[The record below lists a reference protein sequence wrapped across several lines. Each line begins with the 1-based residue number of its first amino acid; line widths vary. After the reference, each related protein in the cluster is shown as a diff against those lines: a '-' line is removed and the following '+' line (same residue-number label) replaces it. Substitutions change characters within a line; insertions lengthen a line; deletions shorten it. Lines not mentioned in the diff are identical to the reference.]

1 MMEVPLLSFCLLLS
15 SGCANILAG
24 AEEEVCGFPGL
35 PIGGQLLLGGDGGI
49 QTSSP
54 EGVFPGAGWP
64 AGARVGI
71 ACSEGRVRQGEDE
84 RECNPDG
91 SWAGNLPLCRTNLAR
106 DQPALQSETLLNYA
120 ASMAVD
126 GDEET
131 CSFTPRTLD
140 QRWWQIQIE
149 ATVVQS
155 VAVAISPGS
164 FQHFTIFV
172 IELMEGNKALYKP
185 CATWRGEFEEAVA
198 VFLCNDGDGHRGE
211 FVYIRDDREQQEYF
225 GLCEVQV
232 FPIEDGSLCGK
243 PELPLGGQVQVDNGE
258 AVYSCSEGRTLRGT
272 KERRC
277 SNGQWSGEVPTCH
290 QVECGDPVSPKS
302 GYIEV
307 SNFRGR
313 YQYGAV
319 ATYRC
324 NPGHIL
330 WGNASRSC
338 KADGTWEGSAPSC
351 NPVSCGNPPAV
362 VNGVV
367 ELVNGTTAWQSIA
380 KYTCLPSFS
389 NYGNENTTNVSST
402 CLESGG
408 WSPVSFTCMFDP
420 TAVSRNIKRG
430 RSLYWEENGTM
441 NTSTMITIGVL
452 SSLIVLSLIVTI
464 IVISHRKATSAANS
478 RKISRSSTNQ
488 LIHEALGEDE
498 CSRKCGVIVYDD
510 LNHPHM
516 VEADHEIL
524 AHYSTPTIKKNRMR
538 GECLKDYQAT
548 LSTFSLGSPPG
559 IRSPPGSVLGIRSP
573 LPETPGIHQARS
585 CDNKSP
591 LSERSSGDGGSDR
604 ETCGHYATVGRLRKR
619 SEEIYSSMR
628 RPDGESDDDPYSSIR
643 VRRDSGDPSQ
653 HGSPSQASQSPGQT
667 SQSPS
672 TTSQA
677 TVRLAR
683 EDGGEMY
690 SKVDPTELYARVD
703 PAKKRK
709 RDSGASSTSPDSP
722 SDSQN
727 ISSPV
732 AFSPEPLSPTRA
744 LIQRFNEGQK
754 RGLMKEEEDEVVYEE
769 VGPRRPPVPL
779 PRTRGGSGGGA
790 TSPDM

>member
-1 MMEVPLLSFCLLLS
+1 MEIRCK
-15 SGCANILAG
+15 
-24 AEEEVCGFPGL
+24 
-35 PIGGQLLLGGDGGI
+35 
-49 QTSSP
+49 
-54 EGVFPGAGWP
+54 
-64 AGARVGI
+64 
-71 ACSEGRVRQGEDE
+71 E
-84 RECNPDG
+84 RECKPDG
-91 SWAGNLPLCRTNLAR
+91 SWEGALPLCRTNLAR

-185 CATWRGEFEEAVA
+185 CATWRGEFEETVA

-232 FPIEDGSLCGK
+232 YPIEDGSLCGQ
-243 PELPLGGQVQVDNGE
+243 PEVPLGGQVQVENGE
-258 AVYSCSEGRTLRGT
+258 AVYSCSEGRSLLGL

-277 SNGQWSGEVPTCH
+277 SNGQWTGEVPTCH

-338 KADGTWEGSAPSC
+338 KADGTWEGEAPSC
-351 NPVSCGNPPAV
+351 SPVSCGNPPAV
-362 VNGVV
+362 VNGLV

-380 KYTCLPSFS
+380 AYTCLPSFS
-389 NYGNENTTNVSST
+389 NYGNENTTILLST
-402 CLESGG
+402 CLESGA
-408 WSPVSFTCMFDP
+408 WSPVSLTCMFDP
-420 TAVSRNIKRG
+420 TAASRNIKRG
-430 RSLYWEENGTM
+430 RSLYWEENGQM

-464 IVISHRKATSAANS
+464 IVISHRKAASAANS

-488 LIHEALGEDE
+488 LIHEALGEEE
-498 CSRKCGVIVYDD
+498 CPRKCGVIVYDD

-516 VEADHEIL
+516 VEADQEIL
-524 AHYSTPTIKKNRMR
+524 TQYSMTPTMKSRPS
-538 GECLKDYQAT
+538 LKGYQAGT

-573 LPETPGIHQARS
+573 LPDTPGIHQARS

-619 SEEIYSSMR
+619 SEDIYSSMR

-643 VRRDSGDPSQ
+643 VRRDSGDSVRRE
-653 HGSPSQASQSPGQT
+653 SPSQASQSPGQT

-677 TVRLAR
+677 TVRLAQD
-683 EDGGEMY
+683 DGNEVY
-690 SKVDPTELYARVD
+690 SKVELSRTSVVDPSLTELYARVD

-709 RDSGASSTSPDSP
+709 RDSGASNSSPDSDP
-722 SDSQN
+722 QQSLN
-727 ISSPV
+727 ARISSPV
-732 AFSPEPLSPTRA
+732 AFNPEPLSPTRA
-744 LIQRFNEGQK
+744 LIQRFNEGQQ
-754 RGLMKEEEDEVVYEE
+754 RGLNEQEEEEEVVYEE

-779 PRTRGGSGGGA
+779 PRSRGGGA
-790 TSPDM
+790 TSPPDM